1 VRDRILEELRRIEDT
16 ENVKVLLAV
25 ESGSRAWGFASPD
38 SDYDVRFIY
47 VRRTEEYLKL
57 KPVRDVIEWK
67 LDDTL
72 DINGWDLKKALQLLY
87 GSNPTIFEWCASPVV
102 YMEREEFSAF
112 RELLPQYFSVKKSL
126 FHYWHMAESNYRKYL
141 KEDMVR
147 VKKYLYV
154 LRPLLAAKWVLERKT
169 TPPMLFDELLDAVLE
184 EALRP
189 EVEKLLI
196 LKKSVPEIGLT
207 PRIQLFN
214 DYIDK
219 SMPEIK
225 GIAESIYEVKH
236 NWEPLDQV
244 FSEMIG

>member
-1 VRDRILEELRRIEDT
+1 MRDRILEELRRIEET
-16 ENVKVLLAV
+16 ENVKILLAV

-38 SDYDVRFIY
+38 SDHDVRFIY
-47 VRRTEEYLKL
+47 ARRTEEYLKL

-67 LDDTL
+67 LDETL
-72 DINGWDLKKALQLLY
+72 DINGWDLKKTLQLLY

-102 YMEREEFSAF
+102 YLEREEFSAF
-112 RELLPQYFSVKKSL
+112 RELLPQYFSVKKNL

-154 LRPLLAAKWVLERKT
+154 LRPLLAAKWVSERKT
-169 TPPMLFDELLDAVLE
+169 TPPMLFDELIDAVLE
-184 EALRP
+184 DVLRP

-196 LKKSVPEIGLT
+196 LKKTVPEIGLT

-225 GIAESIYEVKH
+225 EIAESIYEGKH
-236 NWEPLDQV
+236 HWEPLDQV